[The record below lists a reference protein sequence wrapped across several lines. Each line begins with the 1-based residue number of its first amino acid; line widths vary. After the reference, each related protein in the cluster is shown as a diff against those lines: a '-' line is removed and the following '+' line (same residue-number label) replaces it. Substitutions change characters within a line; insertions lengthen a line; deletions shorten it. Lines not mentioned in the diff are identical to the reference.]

1 MRVVKMYE
9 YQNRFGGQLY
19 EAVAS
24 ILHDGQQHTLKCGHA
39 KVPIRDL
46 DAGEKILRQLFMNV
60 REVPAFVSDEMLPY
74 LQYYY

>member
-1 MRVVKMYE
+1 MQVIKMYQ

-24 ILHDGQQHTLKCGHA
+24 ILHDGEQHCLKCGHA

-46 DAGEKILRQLFMNV
+46 DTGEKLLHQLFINV
-60 REVPAFVSDEMLPY
+60 REVPAFVTQEMHPY
-74 LQYYY
+74 IQAL